1 MCVCECVCIR
11 VVCVCA
17 YTSCMCVCVC
27 VCKHTHMHIS
37 PGHTT
42 PASSEWE
49 QSWEATPWC
58 WHSAKLD
65 SYPVHTT
72 LSRNMGPSPRPNV
85 AECRANAPENQIKF
99 WHLSKN
105 LILLTWAYLLKEV
118 QFVYRP
124 QMHPHRPKS
133 HHILSP
139 IVLHNR
145 SPPYRTF
152 HLQTPLHLPA
162 WHLCHCIQQSTLSTK
177 SQDNSGTDS
186 TLFGGHQECS
196 QPDYCPFNLPTCDLL
211 CRAWGLI
218 NLEFNSVSYLKCVV
232 YCILYPM

>member
-65 SYPVHTT
+65 SSPVHTT

-85 AECRANAPENQIKF
+85 AEDRANAPEMKLKV
-99 WHLSKN
+99 HLLNNWAIS
-105 LILLTWAYLLKEV
+105 ILLTLAYPLKKI
-118 QFVYRP
+118 QLVYRQ
-124 QMHPHRPKS
+124 QMHRHCPTS
-133 HHILSP
+133 HHILCP
-139 IVLHNR
+139 IFLHSI
-145 SPPYRTF
+145 SPPYQMF
-152 HLQTPLHLPA
+152 HLWTPLHLPA
-162 WHLCHCIQQSTLSTK
+162 WRLCHCIQQSTLSTK
-177 SQDNSGTDS
+177 S
-186 TLFGGHQECS
+186 
-196 QPDYCPFNLPTCDLL
+196 
-211 CRAWGLI
+211 
-218 NLEFNSVSYLKCVV
+218 
-232 YCILYPM
+232 